1 MPSPPAALAA
11 MKTTRR
17 MIGSIPSRR
26 PSPAQTPPTTAPAR
40 SRRSGGGCEARWPAA
55 LMSAMFS
62 GPLSVAG
69 R

>member
-1 MPSPPAALAA
+1 MPNPPAALAA

-17 MIGSIPSRR
+17 MSGSTPSRR
-26 PSPAQTPPTTAPAR
+26 PSPAQTPATTAPWR
-40 SRRSGGGCEARWPAA
+40 SRRSGGCEARWPAA

-62 GPLSVAG
+62 GPLSAVG

>member
-1 MPSPPAALAA
+1 MPSPPAAVAA
-11 MKTTRR
+11 RKTTRR

-26 PSPAQTPPTTAPAR
+26 PSPAQTPPMTAPSR
-40 SRRSGGGCEARWPAA
+40 SRRSGGCEAWWPAA